1 MERVAASLVVLIQD
15 LDRRKNVRM
24 TQNPTAELE
33 QDTKATSEGVLN
45 DLRAGA
51 SHLAQRSAATV
62 NDTLDAGR
70 EYVGRIRDM
79 GQGYAKR
86 TYETGHRKAEEAA
99 FYAELGYEEARDWT
113 RGHPVQALGIAAGI
127 GLLIGL
133 LVVRR

>member
-1 MERVAASLVVLIQD
+1 MERTAARLVVLMQD
-15 LDRRKNVRM
+15 LYHRKSVRM

-45 DLRAGA
+45 DLKAGA
-51 SHLAQRSAATV
+51 SHLAEQGAATV
-62 NDTLDAGR
+62 SDTLDAGR

-79 GQGYAKR
+79 GQGYAER
-86 TYETGHRKAEEAA
+86 AYETGHRKAEEAA

-113 RGHPVQALGIAAGI
+113 RGHPVQTLGLAAG
-127 GLLIGL
+127 IGL